1 MFFIYLFEL
10 DKVNPFPAWTAPF
23 PLICFFSNLFIAF
36 EAKLLTN
43 NPHKISLPKGIA
55 TFVCLLVLFS
65 PNYQT
70 KEPKDL
76 PDRIILDI

>member
-1 MFFIYLFEL
+1 MFFIYLFEI
-10 DKVNPFPAWTAPF
+10 DKVNPIAARTAPF

-43 NPHKISLPKGIA
+43 NPHKISLAKGIA